1 MFLSKEG
8 DFSMALYPIAKMI
21 LEQMEAAGAPQMS
34 TLTPE
39 EARVSTDVSSLA
51 GIPEAVAS
59 VEERHIPGPA
69 GDIPIR
75 IYTPQGQG
83 PFPALIY
90 YHGGGWVIG
99 NLDVVDVP
107 CRQLANRTGCVVISV
122 DYRLAPEH
130 PFPAPAEDAY
140 AAVEWVA
147 ANGDEIDVDSSK
159 IAVSGDSAGGN
170 LAAVVCLM
178 AKDKGGPKI
187 SYQILFYPVTEHS
200 YETKSYQE
208 NADGYF
214 LTKDSMVWFWNHYL
228 QQEEDGKNPYA
239 SPLLA
244 EDVSGLPPALVV
256 TAEYDPLRDE
266 GEAYAKK
273 LLDAGV
279 GVTLKRYEGLIHGFI
294 WMTGALPQG
303 IEAIELAAEELKA
316 VF

>member
-8 DFSMALYPIAKMI
+8 DFAMALYPMAKMI
-21 LEQMEAAGAPQMS
+21 LEQMEAVGAPQMS

-90 YHGGGWVIG
+90 YHGGGWVVG

-294 WMTGALPQG
+294 WMSGALPQG
-303 IEAIELAAEELKA
+303 VEAIELAAEELKA

>member
-1 MFLSKEG
+1 
-8 DFSMALYPIAKMI
+8 MALYPAAKMI
-21 LEQMEAAGAPQMS
+21 LEQMGEAGAPPMS

-39 EARVSTDVSSLA
+39 EARVGTDVSLLA

-59 VEERHIPGPA
+59 VEERLIPGPA
-69 GDIPIR
+69 GDIPVR
-75 IYTPQGQG
+75 IYTPEGQG
-83 PFPALIY
+83 PFPAILY

-107 CRQLANRTGCVVISV
+107 CRLLANRTGCVVVSV

-147 ANGDEIDVDSSK
+147 EHGETIHVDTSK
-159 IAVSGDSAGGN
+159 LAVAGDSAGGN
-170 LAAVVCLM
+170 LAAAVCLM
-178 AKDKGGPKI
+178 AKDRGGPKI

-200 YETKSYQE
+200 FETPSYQE

-214 LTKDSMVWFWNHYL
+214 LTKESMVWFWNHYL

-279 GVTLKRYEGLIHGFI
+279 GVTLKRYEGLIHGFV
-294 WMTGALPQG
+294 WMSGALPQG
-303 IEAIELAAEELKA
+303 VEAIELAAEELEGI
-316 VF
+316 F

>member
-1 MFLSKEG
+1 MRGFL
-8 DFSMALYPIAKMI
+8 
-21 LEQMEAAGAPQMS
+21 
-34 TLTPE
+34 
-39 EARVSTDVSSLA
+39 
-51 GIPEAVAS
+51 
-59 VEERHIPGPA
+59 
-69 GDIPIR
+69 
-75 IYTPQGQG
+75 
-83 PFPALIY
+83 
-90 YHGGGWVIG
+90 
-99 NLDVVDVP
+99 
-107 CRQLANRTGCVVISV
+107 
-122 DYRLAPEH
+122 
-130 PFPAPAEDAY
+130 
-140 AAVEWVA
+140 
-147 ANGDEIDVDSSK
+147 K

-200 YETKSYQE
+200 YETASYRD

-228 QQEEDGKNPYA
+228 QQEENGKNPYA

-294 WMTGALPQG
+294 WMSGALPQG
-303 IEAIELAAEELKA
+303 VEAIELAAEELKG

>member
-1 MFLSKEG
+1 
-8 DFSMALYPIAKMI
+8 MALYPIAKMI

-294 WMTGALPQG
+294 WMSGALPQG

>member
-1 MFLSKEG
+1 
-8 DFSMALYPIAKMI
+8 MALHPAAKLV
-21 LEQMEAAGAPQMS
+21 LEQMEVSGTPAMS

-39 EARVSTDVSSLA
+39 EARISTDISMLA
-51 GIPEAVAS
+51 GVPEEVAK
-59 VEERHIPGPA
+59 VEETLIPGPA
-69 GDIPIR
+69 GEIPVR
-75 IYTPQGQG
+75 IYTPEGQG
-83 PFPALIY
+83 PFPALVY

-147 ANGDEIDVDSSK
+147 ENGDSICVDSSR
-159 IAVSGDSAGGN
+159 IAVAGDSAGGN

-178 AKDKGGPKI
+178 AKDKEGPKI

-200 YETKSYQE
+200 CDTISYHE
-208 NADGYF
+208 NAEGYF

-228 QQEEDGKNPYA
+228 QEESGEHPYA
-239 SPLLA
+239 SPLRA
-244 EDVSGLPPALVV
+244 KDVSGLPPALVV

-273 LLDAGV
+273 LFDAGV
-279 GVTLKRYEGLIHGFI
+279 GVTLKRYEGLIHGFV
-294 WMTGALPQG
+294 WMSGVLPQG
-303 IEAIELAAEELKA
+303 LEAIELAAEELQGI
-316 VF
+316 F

>member
-1 MFLSKEG
+1 
-8 DFSMALYPIAKMI
+8 MALHPAAKVI
-21 LEQMEAAGAPQMS
+21 LEQLEAAGAPPMS

-39 EARVSTDVSSLA
+39 EARTSMDIGLLA

-59 VEERHIPGPA
+59 VEERRIPGPA
-69 GDIPIR
+69 GDIPVR
-75 IYTPQGQG
+75 IYTPEGQG
-83 PFPALIY
+83 PFPAIIY

-107 CRQLANRTGCVVISV
+107 CRLLANRTGCVVISV

-147 ANGDEIDVDSSK
+147 NHGETIFVDTSK
-159 IAVSGDSAGGN
+159 LVVSGDSAGGN

-178 AKDKGGPKI
+178 AKDKGGPEI

-200 YETKSYQE
+200 YNTKSYQD
-208 NADGYF
+208 NAQGYF
-214 LTKDSMVWFWNHYL
+214 LTKDSMEWFWNHYL
-228 QQEEDGKNPYA
+228 QEEENGEHPYA
-239 SPLLA
+239 SPLRA
-244 EDVSGLPPALVV
+244 EDVSGLPPALVI

-279 GVTLKRYEGLIHGFI
+279 GITLKRYEGMIHGFI
-294 WMTGALPQG
+294 WMSGALPQG
-303 IEAIELAAEELKA
+303 GEAIELAAEELNG

>member
-1 MFLSKEG
+1 
-8 DFSMALYPIAKMI
+8 MALHPAAKLI
-21 LEQMEAAGAPQMS
+21 LEQMEVSGAPAMS

-39 EARVSTDVSSLA
+39 EARISTDISMLA
-51 GIPEAVAS
+51 GVPEEVAK
-59 VEERHIPGPA
+59 VEETLIPGPA
-69 GDIPIR
+69 GEIPVR
-75 IYTPQGQG
+75 IYTPEGQG
-83 PFPALIY
+83 PFPALVY

-107 CRQLANRTGCVVISV
+107 CRQLANRTGCIVISV

-147 ANGDEIDVDSSK
+147 ENGDSICVDSSR
-159 IAVSGDSAGGN
+159 IAVAGDSAGGN

-178 AKDKGGPKI
+178 AKDKEGPKI

-200 YETKSYQE
+200 YDTISYHE
-208 NADGYF
+208 NAEGYF

-228 QQEEDGKNPYA
+228 QEESGEHPYA
-239 SPLLA
+239 SPLRA
-244 EDVSGLPPALVV
+244 KDVSGLPPALVV

-273 LLDAGV
+273 LFDAGV
-279 GVTLKRYEGLIHGFI
+279 GVTLKRYEGLIHGFV
-294 WMTGALPQG
+294 WMSGVLPQG
-303 IEAIELAAEELKA
+303 LEAIELAAEELQGI
-316 VF
+316 F